1 VSGRFWLLFLKPAVD
16 ASACSALNQSSSGE
30 PIGHPRD
37 SHRVYATPAIGFG
50 STPLVTV
57 FLRCNSEACLF
68 DNAAVV
74 DAISVISLRAK
85 FVGTC
90 SKCPGRASYFARLV
104 IRQNDWRGQVTPYA
118 LLAMPDRY
126 MRCGVLCRSDVAL
139 YLAWRCPSLLSV
151 PTLHGSTSR
160 RGQEYQ
166 RHCTRFYR

>member
-68 DNAAVV
+68 DNAAV

-90 SKCPGRASYFARLV
+90 SKCPGRASYS
-104 IRQNDWRGQVTPYA
+104 RGSSSGKMTGKVKSRRTRS
-118 LLAMPDRY
+118 L
-126 MRCGVLCRSDVAL
+126 RCQIGICDVAFYADQTWHCIL
-139 YLAWRCPSLLSV
+139 PGDVHRYFPFLRY
-151 PTLHGSTSR
+151 T
-160 RGQEYQ
+160 GQRQ
-166 RHCTRFYR
+166 DGVKNI